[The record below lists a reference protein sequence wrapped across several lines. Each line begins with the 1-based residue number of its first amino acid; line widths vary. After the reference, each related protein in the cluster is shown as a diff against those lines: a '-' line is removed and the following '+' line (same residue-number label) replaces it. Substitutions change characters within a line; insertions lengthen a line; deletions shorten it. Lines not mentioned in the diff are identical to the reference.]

1 MLITPDL
8 FFVEELQRNGLDVT
22 YLALQKMYTKSRLRN
37 LEVVEKE
44 RREAKR
50 AGDRKY
56 WHKCGKY
63 RREERRRKASD
74 RTT

>member
-1 MLITPDL
+1 MLITPHL
-8 FFVEELQRNGLDVT
+8 FFVEELQRNGFDVT
-22 YLALQKMYTKSRLRN
+22 YIALQQMYTQSRLRN
-37 LEVVEKE
+37 LEAVEKE

-50 AGDRKY
+50 AVDRKY

-63 RREERRRKASD
+63 RKAERRRKASD